1 MLLEFKSMSEEEC
14 LRMIREIYP
23 EGCVENARY
32 FHPELEDLS
41 EAILEQ
47 EKHFA
52 EFLQNKFFPKEENSY
67 YVLEV
72 EGAWVSALRLTRVED
87 FYYLE
92 ALETPP
98 KHRKK
103 GYGSRIINEVIELL
117 KQRGEV
123 IICDNVKKDNRAS
136 LATHKKCGFVTEHEN
151 AINYLTGKVNEE
163 AVGLIFRG

>member
-103 GYGSRIINEVIELL
+103 GYASRIINEVIELL
-117 KQRGEV
+117 K
-123 IICDNVKKDNRAS
+123 
-136 LATHKKCGFVTEHEN
+136 
-151 AINYLTGKVNEE
+151 
-163 AVGLIFRG
+163 